1 MINKKFSKSQNIL
14 LLILL
19 FFSIA
24 INQYYGNR
32 GIFPIEGTAFF
43 DTAYRILLGDVP
55 FKDYWLI
62 TGPFLDYI
70 QSFFFLIFGQFCNE

>member
-32 GIFPIEGTAFF
+32 GIFPIEGPAFF
-43 DTAYRILLGDVP
+43 DTANRILLGDVP
-55 FKDYWLI
+55 CSEYW
-62 TGPFLDYI
+62 
-70 QSFFFLIFGQFCNE
+70 